1 MDTYIDSRLISLNS
15 KDATILNSIPSYN
28 SNTLFQIPSLLK
40 DEYDIIQVDIG
51 LINVQIPVS
60 FYSINYT
67 NNKLSYTLG
76 SSKTIILED
85 GNYNAN
91 TLFSEM
97 ISKFLL
103 NGDVFTIKINKI
115 NGCLTFSSNT
125 DFTFNYT
132 NSTIFKTLGFR
143 NNIDYTSSSNILISP
158 FPLNLAIINQL
169 SIVSDNLGTNG
180 YSSNKIENIISN
192 VSVDKPSFG
201 ILTFESPN
209 MIRRILKSKTINSV
223 DIRILDQD
231 GNLIDFNNQDWSLT
245 LSINILRKSF
255 QSFSTFRDVVNSMNL
270 VKPEIKPEIPQIKNN
285 IKKDVELELLTS

>member
-1 MDTYIDSRLISLNS
+1 MDTYTDSRLISLNS
-15 KDATILNSIPSYN
+15 KDATILNSISSYN
-28 SNTLFQIPSLLK
+28 SNTVFQIPSLLK
-40 DEYDIIQVDIG
+40 DEFDIIQVDIG

-60 FYSINYT
+60 FYAINYT
-67 NNKLSYTLG
+67 NNILSYTLG
-76 SSKTIILED
+76 TTKTIILED

-91 TLFSEM
+91 TLFTEM

-115 NGCLTFSSNT
+115 NGCLTFTSSTN
-125 DFTFNYT
+125 FTFNFT
-132 NSTIFKTLGFR
+132 NSTIFKTLGFTKSI
-143 NNIDYTSSSNILISP
+143 NYTSSGNILITP

-169 SIVSDNLGTNG
+169 SIVSDGLATNG
-180 YSSNKIENIISN
+180 YSSNKTENILSN
-192 VSVDKPSFG
+192 VSVDKPAFG

-209 MIRRILKSKTINSV
+209 MVRRILKTKSINSI

-245 LSINILRKSF
+245 LSINILRKAY

-270 VKPEIKPEIPQIKNN
+270 EKPNTQISKPEIIHPTNN
-285 IKKDVELELLTS
+285 DAELELLTS